1 MPRPDNVSSLKSFLG
16 SVQFYSKFLPNLAT
30 VTEPLYKL
38 TRNNTKWSWKKVE
51 FEEQEVA
58 FTGLKQMLSTETVL
72 AHFDPSLPIGVSCD
86 ASSVGIGA
94 VLFHRFPNGS
104 ERPITNVSKTLSA
117 TKRKY
122 SQIQKEA
129 LSIIFAL

>member
-38 TRNNTKWSWKKVE
+38 KGNNTKWSWN
-51 FEEQEVA
+51 EEQEVA
-58 FTGLKQMLSTETVL
+58 FTSLKQMLSTETVL

-86 ASSVGIGA
+86 ASSVEIGA

>member
-38 TRNNTKWSWKKVE
+38 TRNNTKWSWN
-51 FEEQEVA
+51 EEQEIA
-58 FTGLKQMLSTETVL
+58 FTSLKQMLSTETVL

-104 ERPITNVSKTLSA
+104 KRPITNVSKTLSA